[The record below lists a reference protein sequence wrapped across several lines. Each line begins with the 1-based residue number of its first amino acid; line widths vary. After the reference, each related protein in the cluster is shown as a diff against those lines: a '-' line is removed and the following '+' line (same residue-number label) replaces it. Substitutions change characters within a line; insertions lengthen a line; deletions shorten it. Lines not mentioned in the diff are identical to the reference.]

1 MVYRRVHVLHASKS
15 SRYAMPCRAMP
26 CYVTPCRARMLPT
39 QVIVGMTEFGVD
51 YSFEC
56 VGNVQVMRAA
66 LECSSRGWGVVRS
79 PASLSS
85 Y

>member
-1 MVYRRVHVLHASKS
+1 
-15 SRYAMPCRAMP
+15 
-26 CYVTPCRARMLPT
+26 
-39 QVIVGMTEFGVD
+39 MTEFGVD

-85 Y
+85 YKYSSSLPLRSLPLRSLPL